1 MNKGSIRNIVIGAV
15 FVLALAIVLLRGESF
30 FELIDT
36 MSTGA
41 AIPLI
46 LAFII
51 QMGKYVSQGFAYSSS
66 FRTVEERLSPKT
78 CFPLVFS
85 AFFMNTVAPSLNT
98 SGNLVFVERA
108 RQRGIGGGK
117 ATAAVILMQTS
128 IEFGFMVVM
137 IIGFIIIH
145 LNGSLTPV
153 IFIVGLWVVA
163 LVGLMGGSLILAR
176 KAPKRLVSILRPLEL
191 VANKFSKRFRK
202 KPMNPWAIKAADAL
216 CEAAGEIARH
226 PTVALRVFL
235 LSVLASVFE
244 FGCFYMVGIAF
255 GVTDIAAL
263 LGGYV
268 VAILFTMIAIT
279 PMGLGVV
286 EAAIVVLLT
295 SYGVSLPTATAVSL
309 VFRGIVFWLP
319 FAIGIVVFQ
328 VSHRLTKTSKGAKGR
343 LFAGE
348 HNTYASD
355 DAANIKVGGGEVG
368 FHEVDPREVDSREVS
383 FHEVG
388 PREVGPREV
397 GSSGVGSGAVGSSGV
412 GSSGIDANVAN
423 VNEAETNGEV
433 TDNNADDNIC

>member
-15 FVLALAIVLLRGESF
+15 FVIALAIVLLRGESF
-30 FELIDT
+30 VELIDT

-46 LAFII
+46 LAFAI
-51 QMGKYVSQGFAYSSS
+51 QMGKYISQGFAYSSS
-66 FRTVEERLSPKT
+66 FSTVEERLRPRT

-98 SGNLVFVERA
+98 SGNLVFVEKA
-108 RQRGIGGGK
+108 RQRGIGAGK

-128 IEFGFMVVM
+128 IEFGFMVIM

-145 LNGSLTPV
+145 INGSLTLP
-153 IFIVGLWVVA
+153 IFIVGLWVIVLVA
-163 LVGLMGGSLILAR
+163 LMGGSLVLAR
-176 KAPKRLVSILRPLEL
+176 KSPKRLMSLLRPIETL
-191 VANKFSKRFRK
+191 AGKFSKRFRK
-202 KPMNPWAIKAADAL
+202 KTMKPWALKAADAL
-216 CEAAGEIARH
+216 CEAAGEITRH
-226 PTVALRVFL
+226 PTAAIRVFS
-235 LSVLASVFE
+235 LSVLASAFE

-255 GVTDIAAL
+255 GVTNIAAL

-328 VSHRLTKTSKGAKGR
+328 VSHRPAKVSKKARNQLPAAK
-343 LFAGE
+343 ANEYNEDSE
-348 HNTYASD
+348 HNE
-355 DAANIKVGGGEVG
+355 NNE
-368 FHEVDPREVDSREVS
+368 HSRGNE
-383 FHEVG
+383 H
-388 PREVGPREV
+388 
-397 GSSGVGSGAVGSSGV
+397 
-412 GSSGIDANVAN
+412 NVA
-423 VNEAETNGEV
+423 EANATATN
-433 TDNNADDNIC
+433 DDVGNDIC